1 MRGRG
6 VSVARRSSSSTG
18 VKQHMRSAVRPWAPQ
33 LELYLS
39 LRGQLE
45 TVLRNG
51 GAQSVVTHPL
61 EAVPLAGR
69 HAERGMEIEAVAVR
83 VAKYRPSAA
92 HPVKCGGSGPD
103 LSEDSTLGPLA
114 SDSRRGIRRRERD
127 SNRFRKSRI
136 HSGLRVNH
144 AGSPNTLLT

>member
-1 MRGRG
+1 
-6 VSVARRSSSSTG
+6 
-18 VKQHMRSAVRPWAPQ
+18 MRSAVRPWAPQ

-51 GAQSVVTHPL
+51 GAQRVATHPL

-83 VAKYRPSAA
+83 VAKYRPSTAR
-92 HPVKCGGSGPD
+92 PVKCGGSGPD

-114 SDSRRGIRRRERD
+114 SDSRRGIQRRERARARP
-127 SNRFRKSRI
+127 SSRAN
-136 HSGLRVNH
+136 V
-144 AGSPNTLLT
+144 A